1 MNVTREIVKDLLP
14 LYMGGE
20 ASPDTGRLVEAFL
33 REDPE
38 LAALAEA
45 LKGETAAPL
54 RSGTAAGAEL
64 RALNRTKALLSRRT
78 WLLAFA
84 LFFTGLPLS
93 FVADSSG
100 VKFFLLRDAPVAGSA
115 SLAVAAALWIV
126 YAVTVRRLR
135 VSGL

>member
-14 LYMGGE
+14 LYVSGE
-20 ASPDTGRLVEAFL
+20 ASPDSSRLVATYL
-33 REDPE
+33 RDDKE

-45 LKGETAAPL
+45 LKA
-54 RSGTAAGAEL
+54 GTAATLTRAPAADAEL
-64 RALNRTKALLSRRT
+64 RALDRTKALLSRRT

-84 LFFTGLPLS
+84 LFFTGLPFS

-100 VKFFLLRDAPVAGSA
+100 LKFLLLRDAPAAGSA
-115 SLAVAAALWIV
+115 SLAVAVALWIV